1 MIHFY
6 SKLYLYDKH
15 VMVLKVHAKD
25 AAGQIIHPVP
35 LLGEKGIREIIHLVP
50 LLGEKVI
57 REIIQPVNQE
67 LHTHLICIK
76 AT

>member
-1 MIHFY
+1 
-6 SKLYLYDKH
+6 
-15 VMVLKVHAKD
+15 MVLKVHAKD
-25 AAGQIIHPVP
+25 AAGQ
-35 LLGEKGIREIIHLVP
+35 IIHLVP

-67 LHTHLICIK
+67 LHAHLIFIK